1 MWSSQFVYCPKTPQS
16 GSNWVLN
23 QKNVLLLLGKAENDK
38 STETETWHSE
48 SVEESFYYRL
58 YENF

>member
-1 MWSSQFVYCPKTPQS
+1 MVISICLLSQKPPK
-16 GSNWVLN
+16 WVQLGPKP
-23 QKNVLLLLGKAENDK
+23 KNVLLLLGKAENDK